1 MKRHDDVGTRP
12 YCSHFLRG
20 NASPCRPVPPL
31 SHKSKAFAGTLRSP
45 YGIRGT
51 WFNVFPLGISAHR
64 VKRHACALDE
74 TSRFEIRGNR

>member
-45 YGIRGT
+45 YGCPFR
-51 WFNVFPLGISAHR
+51 NMNFPGFPQNANAVDFTERSKPPPLYE
-64 VKRHACALDE
+64 L
-74 TSRFEIRGNR
+74 